1 MRGFNSTVELKQL
14 ASRQK
19 KILDKKAPKEQM
31 CFILISMINSLGLSD
46 ADFKNFHQKHNPNY
60 MHDEEEDFDDF
71 DDEEDEDYGDED
83 EF

>member
-1 MRGFNSTVELKQL
+1 MILSNLLS
-14 ASRQK
+14 K

-60 MHDEEEDFDDF
+60 MHDEEEDDFDDF
-71 DDEEDEDYGDED
+71 EDEEEDEYGDDD